1 MSERTS
7 DPTCQQIVELVTDY
21 LEGSMPAEWIDRF
34 EQHVVVCGG
43 CEAYLDQMRQS
54 IVLTRS
60 LAEDDVD
67 AVALDELM
75 AAFRSRRG

>member
-43 CEAYLDQMRQS
+43 CDAYLDQMRQS